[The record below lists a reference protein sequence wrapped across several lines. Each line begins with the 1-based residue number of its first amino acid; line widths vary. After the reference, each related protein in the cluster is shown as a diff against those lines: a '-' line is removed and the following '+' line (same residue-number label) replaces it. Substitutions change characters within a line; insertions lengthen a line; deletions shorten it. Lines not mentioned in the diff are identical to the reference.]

1 MRTSIAAIAAAA
13 AVVAC
18 LTAGCSTASDATPLD
33 GEALKGT
40 WKYSGTGF
48 ERGQPETWKDNTMV
62 VESADG
68 QNFTG
73 YVEFPTDSEPDST
86 GAPGQKTMREQFTGL
101 VTPAGDILIVDP
113 DGRLEMKMFDGKLQG
128 QYVDGN
134 PTVMNVEMVRK

>member
-1 MRTSIAAIAAAA
+1 MRTSMSAIAAAVA
-13 AVVAC
+13 GVAC
-18 LTAGCSTASDATPLD
+18 LTAGCSTASDAKALD

-40 WKYSGTGF
+40 WTYSGTGF

-62 VESADG
+62 IESADG
-68 QNFTG
+68 QKFTG
-73 YVEFPTDSEPDST
+73 YVEFPTDAEPDSA
-86 GAPGQKTMREQFTGL
+86 GAPGQKTMREQITGL